1 MQLFQR
7 VKILA
12 KSKAGSVKALA
23 EKLGKGQSRFNAYL
37 NETRQNNLWP
47 LLPQI
52 LELYP
57 DVSRDWLYF
66 GEGEMIAS
74 SPTAAQVGEL
84 ETELDAANAMLD
96 AKDAEIER
104 LRSELDEERRLNRT
118 LTARLLLGDS
128 TEGSAASS
136 AKSADGQK

>member
-12 KSKAGSVKALA
+12 KVKAGSVKALA
-23 EKLGKGQSRFNAYL
+23 ERLSKGQSMFNAYL
-37 NETRQNNLWP
+37 NERRQNNLWP

-66 GEGEMIAS
+66 GEGEMLSA
-74 SPTAAQVGEL
+74 SPTAAQVNEL
-84 ETELDAANAMLD
+84 KAELDAANAKLD
-96 AKDAEIER
+96 TKDAEIER
-104 LRSELDEERRLNRT
+104 LRSELDEANRLNRT
-118 LTARLLLGDS
+118 LTAKLLLGDS

>member
-7 VKILA
+7 VRTLA
-12 KSKAGSVKALA
+12 KTKAGSAK
-23 EKLGKGQSRFNAYL
+23 KLGELLGKSQPVFQGYL

-128 TEGSAASS
+128 TEGSAG
-136 AKSADGQK
+136 KSKKNSV

>member
-1 MQLFQR
+1 MKLFQR
-7 VKILA
+7 VRTLA
-12 KSKAGSVKALA
+12 KTKAGSAK
-23 EKLGKGQSRFNAYL
+23 KLGELLGKSQPVFQGYL

-66 GEGEMIAS
+66 GEGEMLSA
-74 SPTAAQVGEL
+74 SPTAARVDEL

-104 LRSELDEERRLNRT
+104 LRSELDEERRLNRN
-118 LTARLLLGDS
+118 LTAKLLLGDS
-128 TEGSAASS
+128 TEDSAG
-136 AKSADGQK
+136 KSKKNSV

>member
-66 GEGEMIAS
+66 GEGEMLSA
-74 SPTAAQVGEL
+74 SPTAARVDEL
-84 ETELDAANAMLD
+84 EAELDAANAKLD

-104 LRSELDEERRLNRT
+104 LRSELDEERRLNRN
-118 LTARLLLGDS
+118 LTAKLLLGDS

>member
-7 VKILA
+7 VRTLA
-12 KSKAGSVKALA
+12 KTKAGSAK
-23 EKLGKGQSRFNAYL
+23 KLGELLGKSQPVFQGYL

-104 LRSELDEERRLNRT
+104 LRSELDEERRLNRN
-118 LTARLLLGDS
+118 LTAKLLLGDS
-128 TEGSAASS
+128 TEDSAG
-136 AKSADGQK
+136 KSKKNSV

>member
-7 VKILA
+7 VKHIA
-12 KSKAGSVKALA
+12 KNKAGSAKSLGEALG
-23 EKLGKGQSRFNAYL
+23 LSQSRFNGYL

-52 LELYP
+52 LELFP

-66 GEGEMIAS
+66 GEGEMLSA
-74 SPTAAQVGEL
+74 SPTAARVGEL

-104 LRSELDEERRLNRT
+104 LRSELDEERRLNRN
-118 LTARLLLGDS
+118 LTAKLLLGDS
-128 TEGSAASS
+128 TEGCAG
-136 AKSADGQK
+136 KSEKNTG

>member
-12 KSKAGSVKALA
+12 KVKAGSVKALA
-23 EKLGKGQSRFNAYL
+23 ERLSKGQSMFNAYL
-37 NETRQNNLWP
+37 NERRQNNLWP

-52 LELYP
+52 LELFP

-66 GEGEMIAS
+66 GEGEMLSA
-74 SPTAAQVGEL
+74 SPTAARVGEL

-104 LRSELDEERRLNRT
+104 LRSELDEERRLNRN
-118 LTARLLLGDS
+118 LTAKLLLGDS

>member
-7 VKILA
+7 VRTLA
-12 KSKAGSVKALA
+12 KTKAGSAK
-23 EKLGKGQSRFNAYL
+23 KLGELLGKSQPVFQGYL

-52 LELYP
+52 LELFP

-74 SPTAAQVGEL
+74 SPTAAQVDEL
-84 ETELDAANAMLD
+84 KEKADSQQ
-96 AKDAEIER
+96 AEIER
-104 LRSELDEERRLNRT
+104 LRAELERVNRLYQNVS
-118 LTARLLLGDS
+118 AKLLLGDS
-128 TEGSAASS
+128 TEGCAASS

>member
-104 LRSELDEERRLNRT
+104 LRSELDEERRLNRN
-118 LTARLLLGDS
+118 LTTKLLLGDT
-128 TEGSAASS
+128 TEDSAG
-136 AKSADGQK
+136 KSKKNSV

>member
-1 MQLFQR
+1 MMLFQR
-7 VKILA
+7 IKTLA
-12 KSKAGSVKALA
+12 KIKAGSAK
-23 EKLGKGQSRFNAYL
+23 KLGEALGMSQPRFNGYL

-74 SPTAAQVGEL
+74 SPTAAQVDEL
-84 ETELDAANAMLD
+84 KEKADSQQ
-96 AKDAEIER
+96 AEIER
-104 LRSELDEERRLNRT
+104 LRSELERVNRLYQNVS
-118 LTARLLLGDS
+118 AKLLLGDS
-128 TEGSAASS
+128 TEDSAG
-136 AKSADGQK
+136 KSEKNAG

>member
-7 VKILA
+7 VKHIA
-12 KSKAGSVKALA
+12 KNKAGSAKSLGEALG
-23 EKLGKGQSRFNAYL
+23 LSQSRFNGYL

-74 SPTAAQVGEL
+74 SPTAAQVDEL
-84 ETELDAANAMLD
+84 KEKADSQQ
-96 AKDAEIER
+96 AEIER
-104 LRSELDEERRLNRT
+104 LRSELDCANRLNRELT
-118 LTARLLLGDS
+118 MRLLDKTAR
-128 TEGSAASS
+128 
-136 AKSADGQK
+136 

>member
-7 VKILA
+7 VRILA
-12 KSKAGSVKALA
+12 KNKAGSVKALA

-37 NETRQNNLWP
+37 NEQRQNNLWP
-47 LLPQI
+47 LLPSI

-66 GEGEMIAS
+66 GEGEMIAAAN
-74 SPTAAQVGEL
+74 PTPEQFSELQHENQQLRDEL
-84 ETELDAANAMLD
+84 EALKKELSETN
-96 AKDAEIER
+96 R
-104 LRSELDEERRLNRT
+104 LYKNVS
-118 LTARLLLGDS
+118 ARLILGDS

-136 AKSADGQK
+136 AKTAGGQK

>member
-7 VKILA
+7 VRILA
-12 KSKAGSVKALA
+12 KNKAGSVKALA

-37 NETRQNNLWP
+37 NEQRQNNLWP
-47 LLPQI
+47 LLPSI

-74 SPTAAQVGEL
+74 SPTAAQVDEL
-84 ETELDAANAMLD
+84 KEKADSQQ
-96 AKDAEIER
+96 AEIER
-104 LRSELDEERRLNRT
+104 LRAELERVNRLYQNVS
-118 LTARLLLGDS
+118 AKLLLGDS
-128 TEGSAASS
+128 TEGSAG
-136 AKSADGQK
+136 KSEKNTG

>member
-66 GEGEMIAS
+66 GEGEMLSA
-74 SPTAAQVGEL
+74 SPTAARVDEL
-84 ETELDAANAMLD
+84 EAELDAANAKLE
-96 AKDAEIER
+96 AQQVENER
-104 LRSELDEERRLNRT
+104 LRAELDDLNR
-118 LTARLLLGDS
+118 LYRNVSAKLLLGDS
-128 TEGSAASS
+128 TE
-136 AKSADGQK
+136 KREPD

>member
-7 VKILA
+7 VRTLA
-12 KSKAGSVKALA
+12 KTKEGSAK
-23 EKLGKGQSRFNAYL
+23 KLGELLGKSQPVFQGYL

-66 GEGEMIAS
+66 GEGEMLSA
-74 SPTAAQVGEL
+74 SPTAAQVNEL
-84 ETELDAANAMLD
+84 KAELDAANAKLD
-96 AKDAEIER
+96 TKDAEIER
-104 LRSELDEERRLNRT
+104 LRSELDEANRLNRT
-118 LTARLLLGDS
+118 LTAKLLLGDS
-128 TEGSAASS
+128 TE
-136 AKSADGQK
+136 

>member
-104 LRSELDEERRLNRT
+104 LRSELDEERRLNRN
-118 LTARLLLGDS
+118 LTAKLLLGDS
-128 TEGSAASS
+128 TEDSAG
-136 AKSADGQK
+136 KSKKNSV

>member
-7 VKILA
+7 VKHIA
-12 KSKAGSVKALA
+12 KNKAGSAKSLGEALG
-23 EKLGKGQSRFNAYL
+23 LSQSRFNGYL

-52 LELYP
+52 LELFP

-84 ETELDAANAMLD
+84 KTKLDAANAKLD
-96 AKDAEIER
+96 TKDAEIER
-104 LRSELDEERRLNRT
+104 LRAELERVNRLYQNVS
-118 LTARLLLGDS
+118 AKLLLGDS

>member
-1 MQLFQR
+1 MELFQR
-7 VKILA
+7 VRDLA
-12 KSKAGSVKALA
+12 KAKAGSAK
-23 EKLGKGQSRFNAYL
+23 KLGELLGKSQPVFQAYL

-52 LELYP
+52 LELFP

-74 SPTAAQVGEL
+74 SPTAARVGEL

-104 LRSELDEERRLNRT
+104 LRSELDEERRLNRN
-118 LTARLLLGDS
+118 LTAKLLLGDS

>member
-37 NETRQNNLWP
+37 NEQRQNNLWP

-52 LELYP
+52 LELFP

-74 SPTAAQVGEL
+74 SPTAAQVDEL
-84 ETELDAANAMLD
+84 KEKADSQQ
-96 AKDAEIER
+96 AEIER
-104 LRSELDEERRLNRT
+104 LRSELERVNRLYQNVS
-118 LTARLLLGDS
+118 AKLLLGDS
-128 TEGSAASS
+128 TEDSAG
-136 AKSADGQK
+136 KSEKNAG

>member
-66 GEGEMIAS
+66 GEGEMLSA
-74 SPTAAQVGEL
+74 SPTAARVDEL

-104 LRSELDEERRLNRT
+104 LRSELDEERRLNRN
-118 LTARLLLGDS
+118 LTAKLLLGDS
-128 TEGSAASS
+128 TEDSAG
-136 AKSADGQK
+136 KSKKNSV

>member
-7 VKILA
+7 VKHIA
-12 KSKAGSVKALA
+12 KNKAGSAKSLGEALG
-23 EKLGKGQSRFNAYL
+23 LSQSRFNGYL

-52 LELYP
+52 LELFP

-74 SPTAAQVGEL
+74 SPTAAQVDEL
-84 ETELDAANAMLD
+84 LQKLEAKNA
-96 AKDAEIER
+96 ENER
-104 LRSELDEERRLNRT
+104 LRSELERVNRLYQNVS
-118 LTARLLLGDS
+118 AKLLLGDS

>member
-7 VKILA
+7 VKFLA

-37 NETRQNNLWP
+37 NERRQNNLWP

-66 GEGEMIAS
+66 GEGEMLS
-74 SPTAAQVGEL
+74 ESPTAARVVEL
-84 ETELDAANAMLD
+84 ETALDAANAKLD
-96 AKDAEIER
+96 TQDAEIER
-104 LRSELDEERRLNRT
+104 LRSELEHVNRLYQNVS
-118 LTARLLLGDS
+118 AKLLLGDS
-128 TEGSAASS
+128 
-136 AKSADGQK
+136 